1 VSDDPHALKLYIDG
15 NCYKNPGGAGAIA
28 CAAQFP
34 ESWNRDDEIIFNEGF
49 YETTNN
55 RMELCACIRA
65 LEYVA
70 EKGRALAVQRVLIVT
85 DSLYVYDNHN
95 RVAAWRAN
103 KWLNFAGRP
112 IENSDLWKR
121 FLSARQNVRVR
132 TELIWKKGKKSPILK
147 LVDRAA
153 KNAGKSPQ
161 SFDRGFRG
169 GKVAK
174 SKVTGGSSSMYV
186 ANGQNETI
194 RIYRSG
200 MIRKTAHKIT
210 FDLFDKV
217 AGSYIEKCH
226 AYVCADIAGQL
237 HRQHC
242 YRVRFNRDPR
252 HPMIEALIEELPCA
266 SADRQGPGPHAT

>member
-1 VSDDPHALKLYIDG
+1 V
-15 NCYKNPGGAGAIA
+15 
-28 CAAQFP
+28 
-34 ESWNRDDEIIFNEGF
+34 
-49 YETTNN
+49 
-55 RMELCACIRA
+55 
-65 LEYVA
+65 
-70 EKGRALAVQRVLIVT
+70 
-85 DSLYVYDNHN
+85 
-95 RVAAWRAN
+95 
-103 KWLNFAGRP
+103 GRP

-132 TELIWKKGKKSPILK
+132 TELIWEKGKKSPTLK

-169 GKVAK
+169 GKVAR

-200 MIRKTAHKIT
+200 MIHKTAHKIT

-217 AGSYIEKCH
+217 AGSYIQKCR
-226 AYVCADIAGQL
+226 AYACADIAAQL
-237 HRQHC
+237 HRLHC

-252 HPMIEALIEELPCA
+252 HPMVEELIEELPCA
-266 SADRQGPGPHAT
+266 SANPQDPSPSAT

>member
-55 RMELCACIRA
+55 RMELSACIRA
-65 LEYVA
+65 FEYVA
-70 EKGRALAVQRVLIVT
+70 EKGRGLAVQRVLIVT
-85 DSLYVYDNHN
+85 DSLYVYDNHT
-95 RVAAWRAN
+95 RPAGWRAN
-103 KWLNFAGRP
+103 RWMNFAGRP

-121 FLSARQNVRVR
+121 FLSVRQNVRVR
-132 TELIWKKGKKSPILK
+132 TELVWRKGKKSPTLK
-147 LVDRAA
+147 LADRSA

-169 GKVAK
+169 GKVAS
-174 SKVTGGSSSMYV
+174 SKVTGGSSSIHF
-186 ANGQNETI
+186 ANGQNAII

-200 MIRKTAHKIT
+200 MIRKTAHKVT
-210 FDLFDKV
+210 FDLFDKGAV
-217 AGSYIEKCH
+217 SYIQKCH
-226 AYVCADIAGQL
+226 AYTCADIAVQL

-242 YRVRFNRDPR
+242 YRVRFNHDPR
-252 HPMIEALIEELPCA
+252 HPMIEELIEEMPCA
-266 SADRQGPGPHAT
+266 SADPQDPGAHAT